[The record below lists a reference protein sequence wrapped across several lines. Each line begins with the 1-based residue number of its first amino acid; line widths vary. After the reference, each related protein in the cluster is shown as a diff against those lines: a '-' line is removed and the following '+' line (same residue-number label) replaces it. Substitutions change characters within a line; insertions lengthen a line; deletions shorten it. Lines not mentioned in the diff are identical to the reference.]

1 MILTGFFS
9 HSIIIFE
16 NIRAMRYL
24 RLCCIMS
31 LVVSAVAFISSC
43 NSNGN
48 KKSGTNLE
56 EFKKVASHQDTVR
69 AMEMTKAFMDMMQQ
83 GRTDE
88 AIGALYS
95 YTTIND
101 TIEVMNDK
109 DKDNLKKQF
118 ATFPVL
124 EYEVETSEYKADDL
138 ATVTYKYKFMENPTN
153 DPNYPCN
160 VRLTLAVRRVMGQY
174 YLCLYDH
181 KVF

>member
-1 MILTGFFS
+1 MIPDGLLLHT
-9 HSIIIFE
+9 IFIFV

-31 LVVSAVAFISSC
+31 LIVSAVAFISSC

-56 EFKKVASHQDTVR
+56 EFKEVASHQDTVR
-69 AMEMTKAFMDMMQQ
+69 TREMTKAFMDMMVQ
-83 GRTDE
+83 GKVDD
-88 AIGALYS
+88 AVDALYS
-95 YTTIND
+95 YSNVKD
-101 TIEVMNDK
+101 TIEVMNENKKAD
-109 DKDNLKKQF
+109 LKKQF

-124 EYEVETSEYKADDL
+124 EYEVETSDFKSDDL
-138 ATVTYKYKFMENPTN
+138 AIVTYKYKFMENPTN

-160 VRLTLAVRRVMGQY
+160 VRLTLAVRRIMGRY